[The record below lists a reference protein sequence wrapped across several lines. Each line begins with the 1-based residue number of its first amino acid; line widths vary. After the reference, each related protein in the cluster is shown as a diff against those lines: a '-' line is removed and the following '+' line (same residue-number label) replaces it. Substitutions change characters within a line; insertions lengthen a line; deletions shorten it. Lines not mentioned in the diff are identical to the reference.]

1 MIVGTAGHID
11 HGKTALVGALTGV
24 DTDRL
29 PEEKK
34 RGITIELGFAPL
46 TLDGVGVVGVVDVPG
61 HEAFVRTMVAGAT
74 GIDLALLVVAADE
87 GVMPQTREHLA
98 ILEILGVNTGVI
110 ALTKADL
117 VDDDWLALVEEDVR
131 SASARAL
138 PGAPIIPTSVRSGRG
153 IAELRATL
161 ASLASTT
168 RSRDPDDVFRM
179 PVDRAFTIKGT
190 GTVVTGTVW
199 SGSVRRDDVVRIL
212 PSTVSTRVRGVQGHG
227 TAMSAAQPGRR
238 TAIAL
243 TGVETSQVPRG
254 STLVTDL
261 AWRPTMFARADVT
274 LLPSDGQAP
283 RPRSWVRFHVG
294 TTEVGAR
301 IVAREAKSGT
311 TFAARLAF
319 DAPVVLRAGDR
330 FVLRES
336 APVNTIGGGVIT
348 DPHASRRG
356 RPWPAGI
363 GRAERFRHL
372 LDESAGH
379 GVPVDSLPIRLGAS
393 PRDSRTLIADL
404 DGDVLVVGD
413 VVVGREARRAHEGAI
428 LAIVDA
434 FHADRPLEP
443 GIPIQLLRSRVKA
456 PPALASSA
464 IEGLVEEKRLAL
476 NGGIAARPG
485 WSVTLGASDATLAE
499 RILEQLDR
507 AGAEPPSTT
516 ELESE
521 IGRPLAPVLHFLERR
536 GDIVQVEQLRY
547 YRTTHLSSVLERIR
561 AVMEHQNDVTPATLR
576 DRVGLSRKYLIPIL
590 EYCDRVGLTIRG
602 PSGRVWRN
610 V

>member
-11 HGKTALVGALTGV
+11 HGKTSLVRALTGV

-98 ILEILGVNTGVI
+98 IIEILGVSAGVV

-117 VDDDWLALVEEDVR
+117 VDDEWLALVEDDVR
-131 SASARAL
+131 KASAGAL
-138 PGAPIIPTSVRSGRG
+138 PGAPIIPASARTGRG
-153 IAELRATL
+153 VDEIRAAL
-161 ASLASTT
+161 ASLASSI
-168 RSRDPDDVFRM
+168 RARDEHDLFRM

-212 PSTVSTRVRGVQGHG
+212 PSENSARVRGVQGHG
-227 TAMSAAQPGRR
+227 EQLAAAQPGGR
-238 TAIAL
+238 TAVAL
-243 TGVETSQVPRG
+243 SGVETSQVPRG
-254 STLVTDL
+254 STLVADA

-274 LLPSDGQAP
+274 LLPSDASAP
-283 RPRSWVRFHVG
+283 RPRSWLRFHVG

-301 IVAREAKSGT
+301 IVSRDAKPGS
-311 TFAARLAF
+311 TFSARLAF

-336 APVNTIGGGVIT
+336 APLNTIGGGEIT
-348 DPHASRRG
+348 DPHAPRRG
-356 RPWPAGI
+356 RAWPVGI
-363 GRAERFRHL
+363 DRRERFIRL
-372 LDESAGH
+372 LDESVGQ
-379 GVPVDSLPIRLGAS
+379 GVSLAALPIRLGCS
-393 PRDSRTLIADL
+393 PRDSKTLIEDL
-404 DGDVLVVGD
+404 RGDALVVGD
-413 VVVGREARRAHEGAI
+413 VVMSLEARRAHENAI
-428 LAIVDA
+428 VAIVDA

-443 GIPIQLLRSRVKA
+443 GVPVQLLRSRSKV
-456 PPALASSA
+456 PAQLADAA
-464 IEGLVEEKRLAL
+464 IDGLVAGGRLTSE
-476 NGGIAARPG
+476 GGIVARPG
-485 WSVTLGASDATLAE
+485 WAVTLGATDATLAE
-499 RILEQLDR
+499 RILDQLDR
-507 AGAEPPSTT
+507 AGVEPPSTT

-521 IGRPLAPVLHFLERR
+521 IGQPLASVLHFLERR

-547 YRTTHLSSVLERIR
+547 YRTNHLSSVLDRIR
-561 AVMEHQNDVTPATLR
+561 TVMEHQNDVTPATLR
-576 DRVGLSRKYLIPIL
+576 DSVGLSRKFLIPIL
-590 EYCDRVGLTIRG
+590 EYCDRSGLTVRG
-602 PSGRVWRN
+602 PAGRAWRRL
-610 V
+610 